1 MKLKENNIEEYLTN
15 THIENKLSAIN
26 HELELLALLLVS
38 KDVEEFENPSNLLSN
53 LENLMY
59 TLDNFKTQFS
69 ENQKFIELNYNNL
82 TCNSVYEL
90 EDTNSKSL

>member
-38 KDVEEFENPSNLLSN
+38 KDVEEFENPSKLLSN

-69 ENQKFIELNYNNL
+69 ENQKFIERNYNNL
-82 TCNSVYEL
+82 TYNSVYEL

>member
-38 KDVEEFENPSNLLSN
+38 KDVEEFENPSKLLSN

-69 ENQKFIELNYNNL
+69 ENQKFIERNYNNL
-82 TCNSVYEL
+82 TYDSVYQL